1 MSRKSS
7 GRDVAGRNAV
17 SEMLLIVPR
26 GAHGLELLDGVV
38 QTLNPG
44 KTFGFGFGHAPIEIG
59 VVAAC
64 LSGGLESVEEEVVLS
79 GRETAGGTH
88 AWTIRARGGG
98 R

>member
-1 MSRKSS
+1 
-7 GRDVAGRNAV
+7 
-17 SEMLLIVPR
+17 MLLIVPR

-64 LSGGLESVEEEVVLS
+64 LSGGLESVEEEVCFREEKRPEELMP
-79 GRETAGGTH
+79 GR
-88 AWTIRARGGG
+88 
-98 R
+98 